1 MKWILSLLCSALM
14 LFASERYYGVED
26 LDVREDGTLL
36 ETQTKKPANGVGQFF
51 YESGQVKS
59 QTPFKNGL
67 REGLGKT
74 YYESGHLRSETP
86 FVNDKIEGLKKEY
99 YESGVVQTEIQFKND
114 EANGLAKFYY
124 PTGALQGETPFSNN
138 KANGVA
144 KLYSP
149 SGKLMRTIEF
159 KEGEVVKGLDYDAKG
174 NQKELSREALSEATR

>member
-1 MKWILSLLCSALM
+1 MKWIMSLLCSALM
-14 LFASERYYGVED
+14 LYASERYYSVEE

-36 ETQTKKPANGVGQFF
+36 ESKTKKPANGMGQFF

-74 YYESGHLRSETP
+74 FYESGRLRSETP
-86 FVNDKIEGLKKEY
+86 FKNDKIEGVKKEY
-99 YESGVVQTEIQFKND
+99 YESGTLQTEIFFHND
-114 EANGLAKFYY
+114 EAHGLAKFYY
-124 PTGALQGETPFSNN
+124 PTGTLQGETPFSKN
-138 KANGVA
+138 KPHGIA

-159 KEGEVVKGLDYDAKG
+159 KEGDVVKGLDYDAKG
-174 NQKELSREALSEATR
+174 NKKELSREALSDATK